1 MSIAS
6 MMNTQD
12 AIEIG
17 KADEVLR
24 QAKALVEQAYSL
36 ICNSKAAQKH
46 LKFDCTVGWK
56 TQTQNKLDDE
66 YALEQPTSN
75 SIYHLRAFD
84 YFRLQCGACISLDGM
99 SQSSG
104 G

>member
-1 MSIAS
+1 
-6 MMNTQD
+6 MNTQD

-17 KADEVLR
+17 KANEVLK

-36 ICNSKAAQKH
+36 ICSSKEARKH

-56 TQTQNKLDDE
+56 TQTWNRLDDE
-66 YALEQPTSN
+66 YALEQPTSS

-84 YFRLQCGACISLDGM
+84 YFGLQCGAVISLDGM
-99 SQSSG
+99 S
-104 G
+104 